1 MNNPKKRKAAE
12 AKNVEQKTNNSKVT
26 NSEII
31 TLNQEEPKSNTKWT
45 NNDKKILLEGLKKYG
60 SENIEAI
67 SEMLPNI
74 TFEDIRWK
82 IAEYSEMA
90 EHLYEHKL
98 INNWINCGLFESGDS
113 LVPEALLFIHLFEKH
128 PSPSE
133 TEGFDFRAI
142 YNFLY
147 RSCLEPVSYFDLSP
161 KDRDLLCI
169 LLSRLEHK
177 IWPKQ
182 QKDIWEYVGNTYNKR
197 NIKKVYPGKKF
208 PGQFL

>member
-12 AKNVEQKTNNSKVT
+12 TKNIKQKTNNSKVT
-26 NSEII
+26 NSETI
-31 TLNQEEPKSNTKWT
+31 TINQENPKLNTKWT
-45 NNDKKILLEGLKKYG
+45 NSDKKILLEGLKKYG

-67 SEMLPNI
+67 SKMLPNI
-74 TFEDIRWK
+74 TFEDIEWK

-90 EHLYEHKL
+90 EYLYEHKL
-98 INNWINCGLFESGDS
+98 INNWISCGLFESGDS

-142 YNFLY
+142 YSFLY

-197 NIKKVYPGKKF
+197 YIKKVYPGKKF
-208 PGQFL
+208 PGQLL

>member
-1 MNNPKKRKAAE
+1 MNNSKKRKAAK
-12 AKNVEQKTNNSKVT
+12 AKNVKQKTNNSKVT
-26 NSEII
+26 NSEMI
-31 TLNQEEPKSNTKWT
+31 TINQQESKLNTKWT
-45 NNDKKILLEGLKKYG
+45 NSDKKTLLEALKKYG

-67 SEMLPNI
+67 SKMLPNI

-90 EHLYEHKL
+90 EYFYEHKL
-98 INNWINCGLFESGDS
+98 INNWINCGLFESEDS
-113 LVPEALLFIHLFEKH
+113 FVPEALLFIHLFEKH

-133 TEGFDFRAI
+133 TEDFDFRAI
-142 YNFLY
+142 YSFLY

-182 QKDIWEYVGNTYNKR
+182 QQDIWEYVGNTYNKR
-197 NIKKVYPGKKF
+197 YIKKVYPGKKF
-208 PGQFL
+208 PGQLL

>member
-133 TEGFDFRAI
+133 TEGFDFRYMNCLI
-142 YNFLY
+142 YL
-147 RSCLEPVSYFDLSP
+147 
-161 KDRDLLCI
+161 
-169 LLSRLEHK
+169 
-177 IWPKQ
+177 
-182 QKDIWEYVGNTYNKR
+182 
-197 NIKKVYPGKKF
+197 
-208 PGQFL
+208 